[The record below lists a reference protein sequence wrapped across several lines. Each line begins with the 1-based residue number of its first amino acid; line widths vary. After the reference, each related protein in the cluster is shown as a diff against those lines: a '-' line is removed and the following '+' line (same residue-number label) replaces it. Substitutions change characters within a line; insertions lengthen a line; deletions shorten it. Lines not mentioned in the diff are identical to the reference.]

1 LSQLFLIHETI
12 SLIQPKFSI
21 EALTALADGPL
32 RYSALVRIVTVT
44 SGETVHPSTL
54 IDSLRKL
61 QDNGLLEHPTTDG
74 DTAVYRLTPKG
85 RDLVSLLGQVH
96 AWGEAHNDTLD
107 H

>member
-1 LSQLFLIHETI
+1 MSNSSLIHLTV

-61 QDNGLLEHPTTDG
+61 QDNGILEHPTTDG

-85 RDLVSLLGQVH
+85 RDLVGLLRQVR
-96 AWGEAHNDTLD
+96 AWGEAHNDSLD

>member
-1 LSQLFLIHETI
+1 LSKYFLIHQTI
-12 SLIQPKFSI
+12 GLVLPKFSI

-32 RYSALVRIVTVT
+32 RYSALVFIVTVD
-44 SGETVHPSTL
+44 SNEAVHPSTL

-85 RDLVSLLGQVH
+85 RDLVGLLRQVE
-96 AWGEAHNDTLD
+96 AWGEAHNDSLD

>member
-1 LSQLFLIHETI
+1 MSKYFLIHQTI
-12 SLIQPKFSI
+12 GLVLPKFSI

-32 RYSALVRIVTVT
+32 RYSALVLIVTVT

-61 QDNGLLEHPTTDG
+61 QDNGLLEHHG

-85 RDLVSLLGQVH
+85 RDLVGLLRQVE
-96 AWGEAHNDTLD
+96 AWGEAHNDSLD